1 MLVLYIV
8 KCHRFAYRFISKS
21 QFEVPVMMQVLWAS
35 CSQDEVMVDV
45 PILSGSFQ
53 EAAVDTEFA
62 DKVDGRHRMIIMKNE

>member
-8 KCHRFAYRFISKS
+8 TCQRFASRCISKS

-35 CSQDEVMVDV
+35 CSQDEAMVDV

-53 EAAVDTEFA
+53 EALLI
-62 DKVDGRHRMIIMKNE
+62 RIYWI